1 MTKLTLINHSS
12 LLIKEKGYYIFTDPW
27 HTQPAFGSW
36 LPTFAQYFHPSYI
49 ASLRKKLCILISH
62 GHDDHC
68 DDSLLEVFPKEST
81 ILIAD
86 YAAPSVFNRIKRN
99 GFENIIKVP
108 INSESE
114 ILYKNIFAIKCFVNS
129 EFSNDDAI
137 FTIKTNN
144 GLVIHANDNWFPLSE
159 ETALSI
165 KADIAK
171 TKSQKGYLF
180 TQTNSASGY
189 PLNYSQYSKSTK
201 IKLLNSK
208 VKKMI
213 LGGFQNAKK
222 LGLEQIYS
230 YAGYATPFVKG
241 KDYHL
246 DSLFPTSKLINNQL
260 FKNDKTKPNVAE
272 FYPGDILDLSSG
284 NIEKAFISSDDY
296 EDEDIKDYTYKYYKN
311 FNILPT
317 EKLNFKKYKPVTKE
331 ELKWFLSKMKEFIM
345 NKLTTQQG
353 KIIFKEIEGKSL
365 EFKIEDQDISEAIVF
380 SAKDEAL
387 QGISTKICTVNSRI
401 MQSILCG
408 DTLLESLYTGYLGE
422 WERNP
427 IDIYNRDI
435 VLGLVMFSYV
445 WKNRFSSEYKSIFR

>member
-1 MTKLTLINHSS
+1 MRNNHV
-12 LLIKEKGYYIFTDPW
+12 
-27 HTQPAFGSW
+27 H
-36 LPTFAQYFHPSYI
+36 H
-49 ASLRKKLCILISH
+49 
-62 GHDDHC
+62 
-68 DDSLLEVFPKEST
+68 
-81 ILIAD
+81 
-86 YAAPSVFNRIKRN
+86 
-99 GFENIIKVP
+99 
-108 INSESE
+108 
-114 ILYKNIFAIKCFVNS
+114 
-129 EFSNDDAI
+129 
-137 FTIKTNN
+137 
-144 GLVIHANDNWFPLSE
+144 
-159 ETALSI
+159 
-165 KADIAK
+165 
-171 TKSQKGYLF
+171 SQKGYLF